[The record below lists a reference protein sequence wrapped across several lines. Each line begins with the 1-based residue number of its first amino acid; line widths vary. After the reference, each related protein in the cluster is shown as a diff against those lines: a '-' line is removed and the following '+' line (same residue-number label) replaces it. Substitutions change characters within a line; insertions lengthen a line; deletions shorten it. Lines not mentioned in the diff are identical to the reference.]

1 MATTET
7 VQKLLVDGEW
17 YETGETIDVTS
28 PFDGSVVGRVAYGGA
43 DDARRAIDAAE
54 RAMREAE
61 PTAQV
66 IYVEPDIYVEG
77 HTPDPRPEP
86 PAPAG
91 H

>member
-1 MATTET
+1 MRTLHLGPEE
-7 VQKLLVDGEW
+7 LLVGVKI
-17 YETGETIDVTS
+17 GIS
-28 PFDGSVVGRVAYGGA
+28 QQAGGA
-43 DDARRAIDAAE
+43 EIAACIDAAE

-61 PTAQV
+61 PTARV

-77 HTPDPRPEP
+77 HQPDARPEP

>member
-1 MATTET
+1 
-7 VQKLLVDGEW
+7 
-17 YETGETIDVTS
+17 
-28 PFDGSVVGRVAYGGA
+28 
-43 DDARRAIDAAE
+43 
-54 RAMREAE
+54 MREAE

-77 HTPDPRPEP
+77 HRPDPRPES